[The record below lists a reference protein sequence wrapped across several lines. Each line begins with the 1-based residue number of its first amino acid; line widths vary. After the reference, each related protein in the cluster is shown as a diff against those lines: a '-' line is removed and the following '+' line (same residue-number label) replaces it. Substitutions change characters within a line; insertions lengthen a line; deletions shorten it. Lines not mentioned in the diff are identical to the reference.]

1 MKKTFLAALPQ
12 RLIRSWQ
19 PRSEFADAEMRAH
32 FLKWSVDLGIS
43 PWMVEFLWSRGLRS
57 RSEMDAFLSPNLRY
71 LAPLECWPGVNEA
84 ADILF
89 EGITRGEPLVVW
101 GDYDVDG
108 VTSTALVTEILTR
121 HGVAVRHYIPKRTG
135 EGYGLNIPV
144 IERLFDEGA
153 RLLLTV
159 DCGVAGHAAVA
170 RARELGMTVVVSDH
184 HLPDGGELPCAHA
197 IVNPRLHEC
206 PCASL
211 AGVGVAFFLMAAL
224 NLRLSR
230 WSGVKFDIRQVLD
243 LVALGTLADLVT
255 ITGQNRI
262 LVKNGLLLLSEGKRP
277 GIAALKEL
285 AGIRGAAELGTMQVV
300 FGLAPRINAA
310 GRLGGA
316 ESALELLLC
325 GNHARA
331 SALAQELDALNRA
344 RREEEDRI
352 VVEAMAQAR
361 EQEDRAGLVL
371 FHPDWHPGVIGI
383 VASRVV
389 EAHHK
394 PTLIFCEENGCC
406 KGSGRSIDPFDLHA
420 GLTACSDLFIRFGG
434 HRQAAGMTMRPEN
447 LEALKQ
453 RFDAVV
459 RESLGD
465 HAPAPVLPIDCE
477 LGFDKAA
484 DFTFLKELELLQP
497 FGNGNPEPVFMSPP
511 LFLKSVKPLGM
522 RGEHVSLELED
533 TRSGITL
540 RAKAWRLAEH
550 FPAFMA
556 DSRICIAYTP
566 RIDRYN
572 GVANVDLR
580 LRDWK
585 WLT

>member
-1 MKKTFLAALPQ
+1 
-12 RLIRSWQ
+12 
-19 PRSEFADAEMRAH
+19 MRAR
-32 FLKWSVDLGIS
+32 FSEWSEDLGIS
-43 PWMVEFLWSRGLRS
+43 PWMVEFLWSRGLHS
-57 RSEMDAFLSPNLRY
+57 RSEMDVFLSPNLRY
-71 LAPLECWPGVNEA
+71 LAPLECWPGVNDA

-89 EGITRGEPLVVW
+89 EGIVKGDPLVVW

-108 VTSTALVTEILTR
+108 VTSTALVTEILAG
-121 HGVAVRHYIPKRTG
+121 HGVAVRHHIPKRSG

-144 IERLFDEGA
+144 IERLFAEGA
-153 RLLLTV
+153 RMLLTV
-159 DCGVAGHAAVA
+159 DCGVSGHEAVA
-170 RARELGMTVVVSDH
+170 RARELGMTVVISDH
-184 HLPDGGELPCAHA
+184 HLPDGGELPGAHA
-197 IVNPRLHEC
+197 IVNPRLHDC

-224 NLRLSR
+224 NVRLSR
-230 WSGVKFDIRQVLD
+230 WSGIKVDIRQVLD

-277 GIAALKEL
+277 GIAALKEV

-310 GRLGGA
+310 GRLGGS

-331 SALAQELDALNRA
+331 IALAQELDVLNKA

-361 EQEDRAGLVL
+361 EQGDRSGLVL

-389 EAHHK
+389 EVHHK

-406 KGSGRSIDPFDLHA
+406 KGSGRSIEPFDLHA
-420 GLTACSDLFIRFGG
+420 GLVSCSDLFIRFGG
-434 HRQAAGMTMRPEN
+434 HRQAAGMTLLPEN
-447 LEALKQ
+447 LEALRQ
-453 RFDAVV
+453 RFDATV

-465 HAPAPVLPIDCE
+465 QLPAPVLPIDCE

-497 FGNGNPEPVFMSPP
+497 FGNGNPEPVFASPP
-511 LFLKSVKPLGM
+511 LSLKSIKPLGA
-522 RGEHVSLELED
+522 RGEHVTLELND
-533 TRSGITL
+533 GRSGITL

-550 FPAFMA
+550 FPAAMT
-556 DSRICIAYTP
+556 DSRIRIAYTP

-580 LRDWK
+580 LRDWE
-585 WLT
+585 WLA